1 MNARQLIEAV
11 TEAEDP
17 KSVFR
22 NLPRGEMVTLWGKD
36 MSWELTESE
45 IAELYK
51 LGMAVRDRDPDV
63 EMGHYDVPSYYDDDE
78 VIQALNNIRR
88 GHLQ

>member
-1 MNARQLIEAV
+1 MNARQLIEAM